1 MCVFFLERLLKLF
14 FVLPPPQLTLKG
26 RRKNIIP
33 KILLSNHHM
42 SSVLKET
49 THDMNI
55 TDFSGQ
61 DTINAVG
68 VGVKGPQEGALW
80 RRANSSHVVITG
92 DKAEQNP
99 PHTHTRVQVKA
110 DKMRVRFGV

>member
-1 MCVFFLERLLKLF
+1 MCFLFRKTPQAFFCPF
-14 FVLPPPQLTLKG
+14 PPPQLTLKG

-99 PHTHTRVQVKA
+99 PPHTHTSA
-110 DKMRVRFGV
+110 GES

>member
-14 FVLPPPQLTLKG
+14 FVLFAPPPQLTLKG
-26 RRKNIIP
+26 RKKNIIP

-80 RRANSSHVVITG
+80 RRANSSHFDHSG
-92 DKAEQNP
+92 DY
-99 PHTHTRVQVKA
+99 R
-110 DKMRVRFGV
+110 